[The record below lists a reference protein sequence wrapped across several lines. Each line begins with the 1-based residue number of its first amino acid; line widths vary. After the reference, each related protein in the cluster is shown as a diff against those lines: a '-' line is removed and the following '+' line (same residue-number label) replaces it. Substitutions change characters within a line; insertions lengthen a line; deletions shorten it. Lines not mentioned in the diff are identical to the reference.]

1 MIPPQLISGRLPMA
15 ESSKSVDPRNA
26 AMIES
31 VLIASP
37 VARTL
42 DIRIDT
48 ISADHV
54 EMLLP
59 FSMANITVGDI
70 VHGGVVATLIDV
82 AGAAAA
88 FSAVDLDVVKTGAT
102 GSLSIQYLAPA
113 RAVTL
118 RAVADVL
125 RRGKRQVAT
134 EVSVYAEGGAEGDA
148 EAVLVAKALMSTA
161 LI

>member
-1 MIPPQLISGRLPMA
+1 MA
-15 ESSKSVDPRNA
+15 EPSKPVEPRNA

-37 VARTL
+37 VARAL
-42 DIRIDT
+42 GIRIDSL
-48 ISADHV
+48 SADHV

-70 VHGGVVATLIDV
+70 VHGGVIATLIDV

-125 RRGKRQVAT
+125 RRGKRQVGT
-134 EVSVYAEGGAEGDA
+134 EVSVYAEQDVEGVGDA

>member
-1 MIPPQLISGRLPMA
+1 MA

-48 ISADHV
+48 ISTDHV
-54 EMLLP
+54 SMLLP

-70 VHGGVVATLIDV
+70 VHGGVIATLIDV

-134 EVSVYAEGGAEGDA
+134 EVSVYAEGNAKGDA

>member
-1 MIPPQLISGRLPMA
+1 MS
-15 ESSKSVDPRNA
+15 ESANAVDPRNA

-37 VARTL
+37 VAQALGIRL
-42 DIRIDT
+42 DALGAER
-48 ISADHV
+48 V

-59 FSMANITVGDI
+59 FSMKNITVGDI
-70 VHGGVVATLIDV
+70 VHAGVIATLIDV

-88 FSAVDLDVVKTGAT
+88 FSKVDLDVVKTGAT

-113 RAVTL
+113 RAASL
-118 RAVADVL
+118 RAVAEVI

-134 EVSVYAEGGAEGDA
+134 EVSVYAEGDA

>member
-1 MIPPQLISGRLPMA
+1 MS
-15 ESSKSVDPRNA
+15 ESANAVDARNA

-37 VARTL
+37 VAQALGIRL
-42 DIRIDT
+42 DALAAER
-48 ISADHV
+48 V

-59 FSMANITVGDI
+59 FSMKNITVGDI
-70 VHGGVVATLIDV
+70 VHGGVIATLIDV

-88 FSAVDLDVVKTGAT
+88 FSKVDLDVVKTGAT

-113 RAVTL
+113 RAASL
-118 RAVADVL
+118 RAVAEVI

-134 EVSVYAEGGAEGDA
+134 EVSVYAEGDA

>member
-1 MIPPQLISGRLPMA
+1 MA
-15 ESSKSVDPRNA
+15 EPSKPVEPRNA

-37 VARTL
+37 VARAL
-42 DIRIDT
+42 GIRIDSL
-48 ISADHV
+48 SADHV

-70 VHGGVVATLIDV
+70 VHGGVIATLIDV

-88 FSAVDLDVVKTGAT
+88 FSAVDLDVVTTGAT

-134 EVSVYAEGGAEGDA
+134 EVSVYAEGDAEGSGDA
-148 EAVLVAKALMSTA
+148 KAVLVAKALMSTA

>member
-1 MIPPQLISGRLPMA
+1 MA
-15 ESSKSVDPRNA
+15 EPSKPVEPRNA

-37 VARTL
+37 VARAL
-42 DIRIDT
+42 GIRIDSL
-48 ISADHV
+48 SADHV

-70 VHGGVVATLIDV
+70 VHGGVIATLIDV

-125 RRGKRQVAT
+125 RRGKRQVGT
-134 EVSVYAEGGAEGDA
+134 EVSVYAEQDAEGGGDA